1 MRHKRC
7 LHLCSDSALVLM
19 ACCCSFNPEGGGQQ
33 FVEHPEAE
41 EAEDEDEIEAMLN
54 GGKRRRGSVGA
65 HAQCWG
71 FMEPFHGWQA

>member
-1 MRHKRC
+1 M
-7 LHLCSDSALVLM
+7 SM

-54 GGKRRRGSVGA
+54 GGKRRRGSVRV
-65 HAQCWG
+65 HTLCWG
-71 FMEPFHGWQA
+71 SREPTHG